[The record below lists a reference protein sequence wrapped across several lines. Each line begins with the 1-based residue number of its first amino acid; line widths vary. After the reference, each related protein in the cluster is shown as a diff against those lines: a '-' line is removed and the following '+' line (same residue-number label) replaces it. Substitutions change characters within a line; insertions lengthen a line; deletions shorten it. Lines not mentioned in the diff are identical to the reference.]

1 MMKQIQYSSFGQP
14 SAVAKCVDVP
24 ELSPPTAWEV
34 IVDIEAFPI
43 NPADLAMLSGRY
55 GVLPKLPSPIGMEAV
70 GRISALGS
78 AVKSASIGDRVVLL
92 ANNNWAERR
101 KVPFAAVHPVPSDL
115 DVRQMAML
123 KVNPATAFLFLKNIA
138 KLERDDWI
146 IQTAP
151 LSSVGRCMI
160 QIARSL
166 GIRTINV
173 VRRAEAKLEVT
184 ALGGDVAIL
193 DGPDLAKN
201 VRSAIGHQP
210 LRYAFDAVAGEGT
223 QRLAEALSEGGTV
236 VNYGMLSG
244 EPCTISADQTIFRG
258 IHLYGFWVS
267 KYLNRMSLNDRTE
280 LFNNVLDYFQRSSL
294 HIEIEATFPFE
305 RFQEAI
311 ARAEQS
317 NRRGKVL
324 VMVREHHVESA

>member
-1 MMKQIQYSSFGQP
+1 
-14 SAVAKCVDVP
+14 
-24 ELSPPTAWEV
+24 
-34 IVDIEAFPI
+34 
-43 NPADLAMLSGRY
+43 
-55 GVLPKLPSPIGMEAV
+55 MEAV

-173 VRRAEAKLEVT
+173 VRRSEAKLEVT
-184 ALGGDVAIL
+184 ALGGVTWQSWM
-193 DGPDLAKN
+193 GQDLAKN

-210 LRYAFDAVAGEGT
+210 LRYAFDAVWQGKGLNGL
-223 QRLAEALSEGGTV
+223 RNRCPRV
-236 VNYGMLSG
+236 
-244 EPCTISADQTIFRG
+244 EPS
-258 IHLYGFWVS
+258 
-267 KYLNRMSLNDRTE
+267 
-280 LFNNVLDYFQRSSL
+280 
-294 HIEIEATFPFE
+294 
-305 RFQEAI
+305 
-311 ARAEQS
+311 
-317 NRRGKVL
+317 
-324 VMVREHHVESA
+324 